1 MSWACSWPHQLL
13 FVTQCDIKRF
23 GMKLGEDKYCNQ
35 QQIVESMPTG
45 TTSTTWLETG
55 KHCTNVS
62 HVYFRM
68 ACKALYTNL
77 LTIRLTDNE
86 LRKQI
91 LNLNSSHHEATART
105 IHHRQQWFFGES
117 IPIIGQKNPI
127 SPHRDSGRFDRK
139 THFWYWYISSCN
151 NDNIKLIMII

>member
-1 MSWACSWPHQLL
+1 MILKGSAWSWVKRSIATNNKLL
-13 FVTQCDIKRF
+13 
-23 GMKLGEDKYCNQ
+23 NQ
-35 QQIVESMPTG
+35 YPPLPPVLHGWKQE
-45 TTSTTWLETG
+45 

-91 LNLNSSHHEATART
+91 FNLNSSHHEATART
-105 IHHRQQWFFGES
+105 IHHRQYWFFGES
-117 IPIIGQKNPI
+117 IPIVGQKNPI